1 MQQQEDFFSGG
12 VVCAEKARAVDLA
25 CGMLPIMIMLTSSVI
40 FTPIGMLGER

>member
-25 CGMLPIMIMLTSSVI
+25 CGVLPIMLTSSVI